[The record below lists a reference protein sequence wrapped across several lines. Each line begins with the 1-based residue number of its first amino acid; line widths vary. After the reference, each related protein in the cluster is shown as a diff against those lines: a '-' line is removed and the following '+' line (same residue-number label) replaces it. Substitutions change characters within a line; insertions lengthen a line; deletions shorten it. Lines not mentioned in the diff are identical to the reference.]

1 MDNRREEKNGCTD
14 YCIFST
20 NLDRRFRWP
29 HYECYNLIES
39 AQPQWD
45 VRQSKS
51 IEAWTK
57 NSSSTSQATM
67 GLVWHGTVTRMGIL
81 ITCVSLSYHPAY
93 SLNIQNLWLVPHNT
107 PGKAILPMQML
118 NNSGGM
124 SFVGDFPYFFSRV
137 EFKNICFVFPRGGWG
152 GKWDVCV
159 WMYQLWPVCDLVLSA
174 WPNHEQR
181 WENWKV
187 VWIVF
192 KISLN
197 CQNTQ
202 AHFWPLKDMT
212 YITVNTYSEL
222 SSIHDGLKLFKP
234 HLVP

>member
-93 SLNIQNLWLVPHNT
+93 SLNIQNLWLGPHNT
-107 PGKAILPMQML
+107 PGNANVL
-118 NNSGGM
+118 NNSWGR
-124 SFVGDFPYFFSRV
+124 SFVGDFPYFFSCV
-137 EFKNICFVFPRGGWG
+137 EFKTICFVFPRGGVG
-152 GKWDVCV
+152 RKMRCFYVNVSTVTSV
-159 WMYQLWPVCDLVLSA
+159 WLSA
-174 WPNHEQR
+174 FCLTKSR
-181 WENWKV
+181 AKMG
-187 VWIVF
+187 
-192 KISLN
+192 KLN
-197 CQNTQ
+197 Y
-202 AHFWPLKDMT
+202 FRDP
-212 YITVNTYSEL
+212 
-222 SSIHDGLKLFKP
+222 F
-234 HLVP
+234 